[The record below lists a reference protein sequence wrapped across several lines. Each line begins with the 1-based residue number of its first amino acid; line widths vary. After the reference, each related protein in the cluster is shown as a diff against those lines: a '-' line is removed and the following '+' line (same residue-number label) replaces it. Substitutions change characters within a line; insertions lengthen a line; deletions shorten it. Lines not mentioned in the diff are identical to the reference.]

1 MSQTTA
7 NQVKPGS
14 LRETEFLALTLR
26 GQAFPRGSTGASSP
40 ALVRSSELESHPSPL
55 AEPILAQILFLG
67 AFP

>member
-1 MSQTTA
+1 MLRSK
-7 NQVKPGS
+7 KPS
-14 LRETEFLALTLR
+14 DVVCKKHLLLHVPLR